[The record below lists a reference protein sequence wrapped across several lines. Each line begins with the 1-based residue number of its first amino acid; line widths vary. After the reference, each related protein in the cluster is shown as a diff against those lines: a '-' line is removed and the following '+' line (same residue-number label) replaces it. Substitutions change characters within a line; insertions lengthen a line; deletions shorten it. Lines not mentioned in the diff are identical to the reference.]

1 MSGNNNINN
10 NSSSGNKNRKTATII
25 ATAGTI
31 TAATTTVNYFR
42 EVYRRSGLYIEA
54 NGKDG
59 FLHIR
64 TVSMTLES
72 E

>member
-10 NSSSGNKNRKTATII
+10 NSSSGNNNPKTATII

-31 TAATTTVNYFR
+31 TATKTAVNYFR
-42 EVYRRSGLYIEA
+42 ELYRRSVLSIEA
-54 NGKDG
+54 NGKDR
-59 FLHIR
+59 FLYIR
-64 TVSMTLES
+64 IVSMTLES